1 MFENQRINLN
11 QKIRETYNME
21 KLFSSPVI
29 TIQPE
34 SSIFDALL
42 KMQTNFIKH
51 IVIVVKNKPVGIVTE
66 RDINRFLGEDKTAR
80 AVDEIPIKHVMEKNV
95 ITIMD
100 DTGGIF
106 DQCAA
111 RMETFKIGSVV
122 LVNDNGELTGIVSRT
137 DLTKSYASIFGG
149 KYLVKNFMSK
159 KVVTCRKSD
168 SLKYALSLMN
178 KNQVSRLVVTNENGF
193 PIGLISTNTLLTHSD
208 YFTKGNTHSR
218 DYLLPIHGQE
228 NLTVNDLLNDELLI
242 INDEE
247 DLAAGA
253 SKMIK
258 NRISGIPVLD
268 SNQNLVG
275 ILSKTDVV
283 RAFSIV
289 GLHEELRSKY
299 KELY

>member
-1 MFENQRINLN
+1 
-11 QKIRETYNME
+11 ME
-21 KLFSSPVI
+21 KRHSSHII

-42 KMQTNFIKH
+42 QMQINFVKH
-51 IVIVVKNKPVGIVTE
+51 IVITVKNIPVGIVTE
-66 RDINRFLGEDKTAR
+66 RDINRFLGEDKTAH
-80 AVDEIPIKHVMEKNV
+80 AIDEIPIKHVMQKNV
-95 ITIMD
+95 ITITD
-100 DTGGIF
+100 DMEDNF

-137 DLTKSYASIFGG
+137 NLTKSYASVFGG

-168 SLKYALSLMN
+168 SLKFALSLMN
-178 KNQVSRLVVTNENGF
+178 KNQISRLIVTDENGY
-193 PIGLISTNTLLTHSD
+193 PVGLISTNTLLTHSN
-208 YFTKGNTHSR
+208 YFTKGNTRSR
-218 DYLLPIHGQE
+218 DYLLPIKGE
-228 NLTVNDLLNDELLI
+228 KLTVDDLLTDELLT
-242 INDEE
+242 INEE
-247 DLAAGA
+247 DDLAVAA
-253 SKMIK
+253 NKMIK
-258 NRISGIPVLD
+258 NKVSGIPVVDL
-268 SNQNLVG
+268 NHNLIG
-275 ILSKTDVV
+275 IVSKTDVV

>member
-1 MFENQRINLN
+1 MSENQISDLN
-11 QKIRETYNME
+11 QKTRETYDME
-21 KLFSSPVI
+21 KLFSFPVI
-29 TIQPE
+29 TVQPE

-42 KMQTNFIKH
+42 KMQINFVKH
-51 IVIVVKNKPVGIVTE
+51 IVIAVKNKPVGIVTE
-66 RDINRFLGEDKTAR
+66 RDINRFLGEDKTAHV
-80 AVDEIPIKHVMEKNV
+80 VDEIPIKHVMKKNV
-95 ITIMD
+95 ITITY
-100 DTGGIF
+100 DTEDIF
-106 DQCAA
+106 EQCAA

-137 DLTKSYASIFGG
+137 DLTKSYANVFGG
-149 KYLVKNFMSK
+149 KYLVKDFMTK

-208 YFTKGNTHSR
+208 YFTKGNTRSR
-218 DYLLPIHGQE
+218 DYLLSIHGGG
-228 NLTVNDLLNDELLI
+228 NITVNDLLNDELLI
-242 INDEE
+242 INEEE
-247 DLAAGA
+247 DLTVGAG
-253 SKMIK
+253 KMIK
-258 NRISGIPVLD
+258 NSISGIPVVD
-268 SNQNLVG
+268 SNRNLVG

>member
-1 MFENQRINLN
+1 MSENQISDLN
-11 QKIRETYNME
+11 QKTRETYDME
-21 KLFSSPVI
+21 KLFSFPVI
-29 TIQPE
+29 TVQPE

-42 KMQTNFIKH
+42 KMQINFVKH
-51 IVIVVKNKPVGIVTE
+51 IVIAVKNKPVGIVTE
-66 RDINRFLGEDKTAR
+66 RDINRFLGEDKTAHV
-80 AVDEIPIKHVMEKNV
+80 VDEIPIKHVMKKNV
-95 ITIMD
+95 ITITY
-100 DTGGIF
+100 DTEDIF
-106 DQCAA
+106 EQCAA

-137 DLTKSYASIFGG
+137 DLTKSYANVFGG
-149 KYLVKNFMSK
+149 KYLVKDFMTK

-208 YFTKGNTHSR
+208 YFTKGNTRSR
-218 DYLLPIHGQE
+218 DYLLPIHGGG
-228 NLTVNDLLNDELLI
+228 NITVNDLLNDELLI
-242 INDEE
+242 INEEE
-247 DLAAGA
+247 DLTVGAG
-253 SKMIK
+253 KMIK
-258 NRISGIPVLD
+258 NSISGIPVVD
-268 SNQNLVG
+268 SNRNLVG